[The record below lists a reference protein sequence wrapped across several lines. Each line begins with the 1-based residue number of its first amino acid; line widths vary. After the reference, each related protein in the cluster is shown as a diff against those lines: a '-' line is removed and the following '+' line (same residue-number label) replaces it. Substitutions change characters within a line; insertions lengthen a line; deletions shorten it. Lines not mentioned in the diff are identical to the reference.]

1 MYIETRSAD
10 ELTRLLD
17 ERGYSSLEAREIQ
30 KEMELAK
37 EEYDMLIR
45 CRGTLD
51 ECENGTA
58 AMVTEYYLMYLSRL
72 QQAIPYDAMG
82 SQISISIMALQE
94 FGRKDIA
101 EQIYK
106 LVEVN
111 RSSGIDGLKH
121 EIQKFKT
128 VQLDPKGMILYMD
141 ILRGQA
147 PVW

>member
-1 MYIETRSAD
+1 MAGVSSFISEYLLNIFRAKEFLRSFIC
-10 ELTRLLD
+10 
-17 ERGYSSLEAREIQ
+17 SFSAREIQ

-82 SQISISIMALQE
+82 SQISISIMALLI
-94 FGRKDIA
+94 FFVA
-101 EQIYK
+101 
-106 LVEVN
+106 
-111 RSSGIDGLKH
+111 SGSCAI
-121 EIQKFKT
+121 KT
-128 VQLDPKGMILYMD
+128 VS
-141 ILRGQA
+141 
-147 PVW
+147 